1 MDKVNNKTN
10 FGEEKMEGYKEK
22 YEKSL
27 EEFEI
32 YQNFAETQIQMLS
45 EKNISLEKSLDALVN
60 IVEISKYINSYL
72 SNENLIPMINDM
84 IIGILGATYS
94 SIYLEENGEI
104 IIKASNMEEAYLIFE
119 ENFYI
124 EKIKS
129 GKPFILNSKETIF
142 NTRNRGNMHS
152 AIGVPINLREKFM
165 GYMIL
170 EHSLCNFFNPDHVKF
185 ISSIANQIAIA
196 IENNILYKEIQRQI
210 NMDPLLG
217 IYTRKYFMNFVNDK
231 ISENECSRF
240 AIVMIDLDD
249 FKKINDSFGHQF
261 GDEVL
266 LKTVKEI
273 KKGLGPKDIVARY
286 GGEEI
291 VLYIDQGEDFKS
303 VYKIVDNIRKS
314 IEDNEYS
321 LVEDYKAVTATF
333 GISFYPIDGQNII
346 NLIQTADRLLY
357 KGKRAG
363 KNKVMYNI

>member
-1 MDKVNNKTN
+1 MYKVSDSHNL
-10 FGEEKMEGYKEK
+10 GEEEMEGYKEK

-45 EKNISLEKSLDALVN
+45 EKNIILEKSLDAVVN

-94 SIYLEENGEI
+94 SIYLEEEGEI
-104 IIKASNMEEAYLIFE
+104 IIKASNMEKAYLIFE
-119 ENFYI
+119 ESFYI

-129 GKPFILNSKETIF
+129 GRPFILNCKETIF

-152 AIGVPINLREKFM
+152 IIGVPINLRERLM

-170 EHSLCNFFNPDHVKF
+170 EHSLCNFFTPGHVKF

-196 IENNILYKEIQRQI
+196 IENNILYKEIQKQI
-210 NMDPLLG
+210 NVDPLLG
-217 IYTRKYFMNFVNDK
+217 IYTRKYFIDFVNGK
-231 ISENECSRF
+231 VLQNEDSNF

-266 LKTVKEI
+266 LNTVKEI
-273 KKGLGPKDIVARY
+273 KNGLGIKDIVARY

-303 VYKIVDNIRKS
+303 VYKTVDNIRKS

-321 LVEDYKAVTATF
+321 LIEDYKCVTATF
-333 GISFYPIDGQNII
+333 GISFYPVDGGDII
-346 NLIQTADRLLY
+346 KLLQAADRLLY
-357 KGKRAG
+357 KGKRSG
-363 KNKVMYNI
+363 KNKVMYNT